1 MPTLDDRLSTL
12 EDDHRAAL
20 EWFRDH
26 AGKVVPWPEPLPSGL
41 LVVSKAKGIR
51 VPAGWQH
58 ALSIRQSLG
67 GPYADRAVQY
77 AADGSW
83 SYDYYQEGP
92 DPATRDRF
100 ATNRALLQNMK
111 DGVPVGVLIQT
122 KAKPNPRY
130 EVLGLAEV
138 SSWSAGYF
146 KLSVF
151 GTSGAIAGTPVVEPL
166 QPKGSGEEPLP
177 LDLTDARRR
186 IDAAIVARQGAGAFR
201 NAALQAFNGQC
212 AVTGCNV
219 PAVLEA
225 AHIVPYLG
233 ASTNVISNTLLL
245 RADIHTLFDRG
256 LLFVSPETLRVRLAP
271 ELKSTHYASLE
282 GKAITLPAKA
292 DIKAWITTLKQREE
306 LLVF

>member
-1 MPTLDDRLSTL
+1 MPALNDRLSML
-12 EDDHRAAL
+12 DDDHRVAL

-26 AGKVVPWPEPLPSGL
+26 AGQVVPWPEPLPSGL
-41 LVVSKAKGIR
+41 LLASKAKGIR
-51 VPAGWQH
+51 VPAGWQY

-83 SYDYYQEGP
+83 SYDYYQEDP
-92 DPATRDRF
+92 DPSMRDRF
-100 ATNRALLQNMK
+100 ATNRALMQNMK
-111 DGVPVGVLIQT
+111 DGVPVGVLIQR

-146 KLSVF
+146 KLSGF
-151 GTSGAIAGTPVVEPL
+151 GTSGEIARKPVVEPD
-166 QPKGSGEEPLP
+166 QPTGAGEEPLP
-177 LDLTDARRR
+177 LDLTDARQR

-201 NAALQAFNGQC
+201 SAALRAFNDQC

-233 ASTNVISNTLLL
+233 AATNVITNTLLL

-292 DIKAWITTLKQREE
+292 DIKAWVTKLKQREE
-306 LLVF
+306 LLMF